1 MILSKCRIR
10 EAFGRISGRIT
21 ATKSVIPIFSDPCD
35 LVPDE
40 FWGGRT
46 MKKGISLVICLLA
59 LASGSA
65 VQVKARILNQK
76 SDEAAIRE
84 LLLIHKKFIEV
95 TSKGDSDGMGM
106 LVADDYSVIGVDGQ
120 KADKTKALEAVKK
133 NGGVVVVV
141 MEETDLSARLIDG
154 AGIVT
159 GLISW
164 KAGPPENEVK
174 GKVRFTEVWRKEN
187 RTWKLVVSQATNVVS
202 G

>member
-1 MILSKCRIR
+1 MKK
-10 EAFGRISGRIT
+10 RIS
-21 ATKSVIPIFSDPCD
+21 F
-35 LVPDE
+35 L
-40 FWGGRT
+40 
-46 MKKGISLVICLLA
+46 ICFLA
-59 LASGSA
+59 LASAGLPA
-65 VQVKARILNQK
+65 KAHTLNQK

-95 TSKGDSDGMGM
+95 TSKGDSDGMGL

-120 KADKTKALEAVKK
+120 KADKAKALEAVKK

-164 KAGPPENEVK
+164 KAGPPESEVK
-174 GKVRFTEVWRKEN
+174 GKVRFIEVWRKDS
-187 RTWKLVVSQATNVVS
+187 RIWKLVVSQATNLVT

>member
-1 MILSKCRIR
+1 
-10 EAFGRISGRIT
+10 
-21 ATKSVIPIFSDPCD
+21 
-35 LVPDE
+35 
-40 FWGGRT
+40 
-46 MKKGISLVICLLA
+46 MKKRISLVISLFALLS
-59 LASGSA
+59 ASFLPA
-65 VQVKARILNQK
+65 NAHILNQK

-95 TSKGDSDGMGM
+95 TSKGDSDGMGL

-120 KADKTKALEAVKK
+120 KADKAKALEAVKK

-164 KAGPPENEVK
+164 KAGPPESEVK
-174 GKVRFTEVWRKEN
+174 GKVRFIEVWRKDS
-187 RTWKLVVSQATNVVS
+187 RIWKLVVSQATNLVT

>member
-1 MILSKCRIR
+1 MRIN
-10 EAFGRISGRIT
+10 AH
-21 ATKSVIPIFSDPCD
+21 
-35 LVPDE
+35 
-40 FWGGRT
+40 
-46 MKKGISLVICLLA
+46 
-59 LASGSA
+59 
-65 VQVKARILNQK
+65 ILNQK
-76 SDEAAIRE
+76 SDETAIRE

-95 TSKGDSDGMGM
+95 TSKGDSDGMGA

-120 KADKTKALEAVKK
+120 KADKAKALEAVKK

-164 KAGPPENEVK
+164 KAGPPESEVK
-174 GKVRFTEVWRKEN
+174 GKVRFIEVWRKDS
-187 RTWKLVVSQATNVVS
+187 RIWKLVVSQATNLVT